1 LSPTG
6 TIWLAAYATSCA
18 AGDNAGPGNGRHGVY
33 RTDADVPADRRS
45 GAITVHTA
53 LGEAT
58 AFNPAVLRMHELL

>member
-1 LSPTG
+1 VAHIIAPT
-6 TIWLAAYATSCA
+6 TIAAWWI
-18 AGDNAGPGNGRHGVY
+18 
-33 RTDADVPADRRS
+33 VPADRRS